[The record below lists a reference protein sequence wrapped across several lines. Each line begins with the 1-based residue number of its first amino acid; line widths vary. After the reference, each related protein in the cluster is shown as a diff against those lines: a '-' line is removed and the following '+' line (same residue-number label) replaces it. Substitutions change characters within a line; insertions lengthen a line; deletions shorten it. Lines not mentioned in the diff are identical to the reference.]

1 MIMRLAIFVAVL
13 MPALGFAQTKT
24 FTARELIA
32 GVKAARPSG
41 SLYARLRMEHR
52 GPQGEAV
59 LQVQVKR
66 RALPEGGSE
75 SLYQLLFPAERKGE
89 GLLLKARRNA
99 FTGATFVPGKG
110 IRSLKSGD
118 RDTAVFGTAV
128 DIEDLLA
135 SFLNWPNP
143 EIVGHENE
151 GNIPCTVVE
160 LRAPKDSASIFARA
174 RCWIDEKR
182 YATMRVEFF
191 GSGDK
196 PLKTVITHK
205 VMRGSSGFYSP
216 VNFTV
221 TDHTNGSSTK
231 VEGVRS
237 DSDVTYSDADFA
249 EAALQTVTPAPGKGG

>member
-1 MIMRLAIFVAVL
+1 MRFAILFAVL
-13 MPALGFAQTKT
+13 MPTLGLAQTKT

-52 GPQGEAV
+52 GAQGETV
-59 LQVQVKR
+59 LQVQMKR
-66 RALPEGGSE
+66 RQLPEGGSE

-110 IRSLKSGD
+110 VRPLKSGD

-128 DIEDLLA
+128 DVEDLLA
-135 SFLNWPNP
+135 SFLNWPDS
-143 EIVGHENE
+143 EIVGQAKE
-151 GNIPCTVVE
+151 GNIPCTIVE
-160 LRAPKDSASIFARA
+160 LRAPKGSASTFSRA

-196 PLKTVITHK
+196 PLKTVTTHK

-221 TDHTNGSSTK
+221 SDHTTGASTK

-237 DSDVTYSDADFA
+237 DSDVSYSDADFSDD
-249 EAALQTVTPAPGKGG
+249 ALQAVTPAPGK

>member
-1 MIMRLAIFVAVL
+1 MAMRFAILFAVL

-41 SLYARLRMEHR
+41 ALYARLRMEH
-52 GPQGEAV
+52 GGAV

-89 GLLLKARRNA
+89 GMLLKVRRNS
-99 FTGATFVPGKG
+99 FSGATFVPGKG
-110 IRSLKSGD
+110 ARPLKPGD
-118 RDTAVFGTAV
+118 RDMAVFGTALTI
-128 DIEDLLA
+128 DDLLA
-135 SFLNWPNP
+135 SFLDWPGQ
-143 EIVGHENE
+143 EIVGQEKE
-151 GNIPCTVVE
+151 GNVPCTIVE
-160 LRAPKDSASIFARA
+160 LRASKSSASMFSRA

-196 PLKTVITHK
+196 PLKTVTTQK

-216 VNFTV
+216 VIFTV

-237 DSDVTYSDADFA
+237 DSDVSYTDADFSD
-249 EAALQTVTPAPGKGG
+249 AALQTVTPAPGKGG